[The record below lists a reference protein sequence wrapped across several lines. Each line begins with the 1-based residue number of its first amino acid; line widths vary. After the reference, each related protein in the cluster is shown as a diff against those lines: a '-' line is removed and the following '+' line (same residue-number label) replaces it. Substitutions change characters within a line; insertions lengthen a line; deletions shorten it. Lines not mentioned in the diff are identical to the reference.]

1 MGKPKFILDGNNFKT
16 LEEFYDEIAA
26 IFSLPSWWG
35 RNLDAF
41 NDVLRSDFMPD
52 HGYIIIWKNSHLSK
66 QFLGYEETVRQLTK
80 RLERGHPDNVLFIQK
95 QIDEAKRRIGPTVF
109 DWLAEIIRNHC
120 LGGNEEE
127 DNAELILELS

>member
-16 LEEFYDEIAA
+16 LEEFYDEITA

-109 DWLAEIIRNHC
+109 DWLVEIIRNHC